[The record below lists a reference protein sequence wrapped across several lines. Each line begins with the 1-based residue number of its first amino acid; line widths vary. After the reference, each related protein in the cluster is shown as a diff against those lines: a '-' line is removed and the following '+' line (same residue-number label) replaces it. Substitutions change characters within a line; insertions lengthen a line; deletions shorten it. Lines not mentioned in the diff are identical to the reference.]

1 MENKIKKLLEKEIVK
16 AGYILD
22 EVVYCKEDGNM
33 VLRIVIDKEGVINI
47 NDCIA
52 VNKIIDPILDE
63 EDPISESYILDVTSK
78 EKGSESNG
86 W

>member
-1 MENKIKKLLEKEIVK
+1 MESKIRNLLEDEITK

-22 EVVYCKEDGNM
+22 EVTYGEEEGNM
-33 VLRIVIDKEGVINI
+33 VLRIVIDKEGIVNI

-63 EDPISESYILDVTSK
+63 KDPISESYILDVCSK
-78 EKGSESNG
+78 EKGSE
-86 W
+86 